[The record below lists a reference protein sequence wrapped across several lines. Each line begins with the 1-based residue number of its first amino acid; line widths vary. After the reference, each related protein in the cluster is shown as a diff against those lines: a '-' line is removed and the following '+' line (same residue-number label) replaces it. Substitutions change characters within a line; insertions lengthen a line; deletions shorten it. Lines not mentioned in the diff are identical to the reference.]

1 MYIHYF
7 NESMHVDIRLIYVHI
22 VGVDG
27 YIYIYIRIYIYIYIH
42 KYILIHMRIDIDNHG
57 NT

>member
-22 VGVDG
+22 VGVDIYIYT
-27 YIYIYIRIYIYIYIH
+27 YIYIYTQVYINPYEDRY
-42 KYILIHMRIDIDNHG
+42 RQSW
-57 NT
+57 